1 MKENQDIQQHIL
13 EAMDDSSQ
21 ENEALDALLD
31 SEEGKE
37 MLCDILDLDE
47 AANRK
52 MGVKPDVKAAW
63 SQFSKHLDDA
73 DISEDNGSDISDA
86 DISEDEEENKRSRI
100 ISIFRYAAACAAII
114 VFLVVLLMWDNSQSA
129 KKPIAYNQEN
139 KEIQAPT
146 EKPTFLDKIKKMATG
161 KVNMV
166 TIVANEQKNVTLP
179 DGTEVCL
186 NARSVLKYPE
196 DFSEEKREIEFCG
209 EGYFK
214 VHHDAAHPFVIKT
227 NTVSTK
233 VLGTE
238 FNLRCYNTEDVHV
251 TLVQGSVEVSLNNE
265 KVKISPNQDAYVE
278 SGNVKVQN
286 VNPKDFTSWKDGI
299 LYFDNASL
307 RTILQ
312 QLGRVYNVSVICR
325 DEHLLNKHF
334 HYMCNLNDSLDEAL
348 KLLNE
353 CSDINVKLKN
363 NVIVIE

>member
-1 MKENQDIQQHIL
+1 MKENQDIQQQIL
-13 EAMDDSSQ
+13 EALDNSSQ
-21 ENEALDALLD
+21 ENEALDALLE

-52 MGVKPDVKAAW
+52 MGVKPDVDAAW
-63 SQFSKHLDDA
+63 NQFKPK
-73 DISEDNGSDISDA
+73 
-86 DISEDEEENKRSRI
+86 KRTRI
-100 ISIFRYAAACAAII
+100 ISILRYAAACAAVI
-114 VFLVVLLMWDNSQSA
+114 VFVVGMWMWNNSPSV
-129 KKPIAYNQEN
+129 KKPIAYQQEN
-139 KEIQAPT
+139 MQPQAPA
-146 EKPTFLDKIKKMATG
+146 EKPTFLEKIKNMATG
-161 KVNMV
+161 KVNMI
-166 TIVANEQKNVTLP
+166 TIAANEQKTVTLP

-186 NARSVLKYPE
+186 NAKSILKYPE
-196 DFSEEKREIEFCG
+196 NFSKEYREVEFSG

-238 FNLRCYNTEDVHV
+238 FNLRCYNDEDVHV
-251 TLVQGSVEVSLNNE
+251 TLVQGSVEVSLNHE
-265 KVKISPNQDAYVE
+265 KVRIAPNQDAYVE
-278 SGNVKVQN
+278 SGNVKVQD

-299 LYFDNASL
+299 LYFDHATL

-312 QLGRVYNVSVICR
+312 QLGRVYNVSIVCR

>member
-1 MKENQDIQQHIL
+1 MKENQDIQLQIL
-13 EAMDDSSQ
+13 EALDNSSQ
-21 ENEALDALLD
+21 ENEALDALLE

-52 MGVKPDVKAAW
+52 MGVKPDVDAAW
-63 SQFSKHLDDA
+63 NQFKPK
-73 DISEDNGSDISDA
+73 
-86 DISEDEEENKRSRI
+86 KRTRI
-100 ISIFRYAAACAAII
+100 ISILRYAAACAAVI
-114 VFLVVLLMWDNSQSA
+114 VFVVGMWMWNNSPSV
-129 KKPIAYNQEN
+129 KKPIAYKQESMQP
-139 KEIQAPT
+139 QAPA
-146 EKPTFLDKIKKMATG
+146 EKPTFLEKIKNMATG
-161 KVNMV
+161 KVNMI
-166 TIVANEQKNVTLP
+166 TIAANEQKTVTLP

-186 NARSVLKYPE
+186 NAKSILKYPE
-196 DFSEEKREIEFCG
+196 NFSKEYREVEFSG

-238 FNLRCYNTEDVHV
+238 FNLRCYNDEDVHV
-251 TLVQGSVEVSLNNE
+251 TLVQGSVEVSLNHE
-265 KVKISPNQDAYVE
+265 KVRIAPNQDAYVE
-278 SGNVKVQN
+278 SGNVKVQD
-286 VNPKDFTSWKDGI
+286 VNPKDFTSWKDRI
-299 LYFDNASL
+299 LYFDHATL

-312 QLGRVYNVSVICR
+312 QLGRVYNVSIVCR